1 MAFKNTYTS
10 EPLDSMVAKIQ
21 KTLVAHK
28 AQKIMF
34 DYSDTGELTGLSFGI
49 MVGEKMLGIKLPA
62 RVEECTAILET
73 EGLINPNKQNHALRV
88 AWANIRDWVMAQ
100 MAMID
105 LDMVKMEEVFLPY
118 ILDGDKTVY
127 ELYQSKFNALPEGK

>member
-34 DYSDTGELTGLSFGI
+34 DYSDTGELIGLTFSI
-49 MVGEKMLGIKLPA
+49 MIGQKMLGVKLPA
-62 RVEECTAILET
+62 RVTECTAILEG
-73 EGLINPNKQNHALRV
+73 EGLISPSKQNHALRV
-88 AWANIRDWVMAQ
+88 AWANIRDWVMSQ

-118 ILDGDKTVY
+118 ILDGNKTVY
-127 ELYQSKFNALPEGK
+127 ELYQQKFNALPSGV